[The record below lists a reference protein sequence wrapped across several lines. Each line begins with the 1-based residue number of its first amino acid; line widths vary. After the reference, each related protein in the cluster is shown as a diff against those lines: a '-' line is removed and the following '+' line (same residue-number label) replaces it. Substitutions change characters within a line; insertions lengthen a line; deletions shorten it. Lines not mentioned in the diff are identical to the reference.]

1 MTRRRPQ
8 LTPWRTAGERAEG
21 PQSADEVVRETGW
34 VFNNE
39 TGSALTLAQFVDQG
53 NKEVDVY
60 MRRFQLLEMA
70 GNSTLLEIGS
80 GIGRMTAAFTKNFN
94 AVVATDVDA
103 AFLERCRETV
113 AEFGNVMHLRTA
125 HIADGRTIPVAD
137 QSIDVV
143 FSYIT
148 LQHCKNED
156 ALALTK
162 EAMRV
167 VKPGGRIVLNYRTWV
182 PADVFLVP
190 AGGVM
195 RQLWHIPFLRARL
208 AKWRWS
214 TRLGWQANRLSP
226 SAVLSAVEKTNIPL
240 TDIVLRHHKSRS
252 LPNVT
257 YKGSAVEK
265 RKLDKANKSH
275 WWLVATRG

>member
-1 MTRRRPQ
+1 MTRWRPQ

-21 PQSADEVVRETGW
+21 PQSADEVVRDTGW

-39 TGSALTLAQFVDQG
+39 TGRSLTLAQFVEQG

-60 MRRFQLLEMA
+60 MRRFQLLPLA
-70 GNSTLLEIGS
+70 GQATMLEIGS
-80 GIGRMTAAFTKNFN
+80 GIGRMTAGFTKNFA

-113 AEFGNVMHLRTA
+113 AEFGDVMRLRTA
-125 HIADGRTIPVAD
+125 HIADGRTIPVGD

-148 LQHCKNED
+148 LQHCKVED
-156 ALALTK
+156 AIALTK
-162 EAMRV
+162 EALRI
-167 VKPGGRIVLNYRTWV
+167 VKPGGKVVLNYRTWV
-182 PADVFLVP
+182 PADVLLVP
-190 AGGVM
+190 AGALM
-195 RQLWHIPFLRARL
+195 RFLWRVPMLRARL
-208 AKWRWS
+208 TTWRWS
-214 TRLGWQANRLSP
+214 TRLGWQANRVAPASVI
-226 SAVLSAVEKTNIPL
+226 AAIEETGIPL
-240 TDIVLRHHKSRS
+240 DDVVLRHHKSRA
-252 LPNVT
+252 LPAVS
-257 YKGSAVEK
+257 YKGTPVEQ

>member
-39 TGSALTLAQFVDQG
+39 TGSALTLAQFVQQG
-53 NKEVDVY
+53 DKEVDVY
-60 MRRFQLLEMA
+60 MRRFQLLQMA
-70 GNSTLLEIGS
+70 GNATLLEIGS
-80 GIGRMTAAFTKNFN
+80 GIGRMTAGFTKNF
-94 AVVATDVDA
+94 VSVIATDVDA
-103 AFLERCRETV
+103 AFLERCRDTV
-113 AEFGNVMHLRTA
+113 AEFGDVMHLRTV

-137 QSIDVV
+137 QSVDVV

-156 ALALTK
+156 ALALTR
-162 EAMRV
+162 EALRI

-182 PADVFLVP
+182 AADIFLVP
-190 AGGVM
+190 AGALM
-195 RQLWHIPFLRARL
+195 RATWRVPFLRARL

-226 SAVLSAVEKTNIPL
+226 AAVIAAAQDTGVPLSDVL
-240 TDIVLRHHKSRS
+240 LRHHKSRS
-252 LPNVT
+252 VPAVT
-257 YKGSAVEK
+257 YNGIAVEQ

-275 WWLVATRG
+275 WWLVATRS